1 MVHLSHRERYLAG
14 SVALIVGCWALYA
27 AVAAPV
33 RDRIATLQ
41 RVIPDK
47 RDELR
52 EVQARS
58 AEYSAKREAFEGLRA
73 RIAAH
78 EPDFELPSYLEALVE
93 KQQLGAH
100 VATMTPNTLQLQ
112 PDYSETIVGIE
123 LEAVSLEQL
132 ARFLEQIETSRAFA
146 AVGSLHIY
154 RSPQDAALL
163 NATIEIHSPHLHGG
177 AVATDSTANP

>member
-1 MVHLSHRERYLAG
+1 MV
-14 SVALIVGCWALYA
+14 VACWALYA
-27 AVAAPV
+27 AVASPV

-52 EVQARS
+52 DVQAKS

-73 RIAAH
+73 RIAGQEA
-78 EPDFELPSYLEALVE
+78 DFELPSYLEELVE
-93 KQQLGAH
+93 RQQLGAH

-123 LEAVSLEQL
+123 LEAVSLQQL
-132 ARFLEQIETSRAFA
+132 ARFLEQIETSQVFA

-154 RSPQDAALL
+154 RSPQDEALL
-163 NATIEIHSPHLHGG
+163 NATIEIHSPHLHGS
-177 AVATDSTANP
+177 AVATGTETTP